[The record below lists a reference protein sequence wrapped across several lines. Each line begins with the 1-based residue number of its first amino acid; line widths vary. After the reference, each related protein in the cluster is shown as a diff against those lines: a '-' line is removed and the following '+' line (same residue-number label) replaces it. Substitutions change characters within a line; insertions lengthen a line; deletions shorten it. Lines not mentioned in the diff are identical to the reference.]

1 MPIPGNLSSYPAFH
15 FDKALEPLLSDPSTI
30 IGVLG
35 LPLLAA
41 ILFAGSALLMKRT
54 TRWHIEIWRVS
65 FVCNVVSMI
74 TFQPFWLLAGDLPPW
89 SLWWQPFGVALL
101 YVVGQVLTLTSL
113 SQGEISVAAPVLG
126 LKIVFVPIF
135 LWLLGAGLLPVS
147 TWLACLGATL
157 AVMLLN
163 STDGAS
169 ERGKVLYSI
178 VTATS
183 GAAAFALFDVCIQLW
198 SPTWGPGAFLPVMM
212 GMSTLLSLALFPF
225 FKQPLRAISRD
236 AWPTLSGAALLIALQ
251 AVAIVA
257 SVAFWEQVAVSN
269 VVYSTR
275 GLWSLA
281 AVWMLGR
288 YLGASDSSLTPR
300 VFMLRSAG
308 ALLLFA
314 SIALLVFV

>member
-1 MPIPGNLSSYPAFH
+1 M
-15 FDKALEPLLSDPSTI
+15 
-30 IGVLG
+30 LG

-41 ILFAGSALLMKRT
+41 ILFAGAALLMKRT
-54 TRWHIEIWRVS
+54 TQWNVEIWRVS
-65 FVCNVVSMI
+65 FVCNVVSAVV
-74 TFQPFWLLAGDLPPW
+74 FQPFWCVAGDLPGW
-89 SLWWQPFGVALL
+89 GVWWQPLFVALL
-101 YVVGQVLTLTSL
+101 YVAGQVLTLTSL

-163 STDGAS
+163 STDGAGA
-169 ERGKVLYSI
+169 RGKVLFSI

-183 GAAAFALFDVCIQLW
+183 GAAAFALFDVCVQLW
-198 SPTWGPGAFLPVMM
+198 SPAWGRGAFLPVMM
-212 GMSTLLSLALFPF
+212 GMSTLLSFALFPF
-225 FKQPLRAISRD
+225 FKQPLRAIPRA
-236 AWPTLSGAALLIALQ
+236 AWPTLLGAAGLIAVQ

-257 SVAFWEQVAVSN
+257 SVAFWERVAVSN

-275 GLWSLA
+275 GLWSLL
-281 AVWMLGR
+281 AVWLLGR

-300 VFMLRSAG
+300 VFTLRAAG

-314 SIALLVFV
+314 SIAVLVFV

>member
-1 MPIPGNLSSYPAFH
+1 MQ
-15 FDKALEPLLSDPSTI
+15 LLSNLVTI
-30 IGVLG
+30 TGVLG

-54 TRWHIEIWRVS
+54 AGWGIEIWRVS
-65 FVCNVVSMI
+65 FVCNVVSMVA
-74 TFQPFWLLAGDLPPW
+74 FQPFWFLAGDLPAW
-89 SLWWQPFGVALL
+89 SLWWQPLVVALL

-135 LWLLGAGLLPVS
+135 LWLLEAGLLPVS

-163 STDGAS
+163 TTDGS
-169 ERGKVLYSI
+169 GDRGKVVFSL
-178 VTATS
+178 VTAMS
-183 GAAAFALFDVCIQLW
+183 GAAAFALFDVCVQLW
-198 SPTWGPGAFLPVMM
+198 SPTWGRGAFLPVMM
-212 GMSTLLSLALFPF
+212 GMSTLLSFVLFPF
-225 FKQPLRAISRD
+225 FKQPLRSIPRD
-236 AWPTLSGAALLIALQ
+236 AWPSLSGAAALIALQ

-281 AVWMLGR
+281 AVWLLGR

-300 VFMLRSAG
+300 VLLLRTAG